1 MSQLVEFILL
11 CFREGKLNHT
21 QCPVYCIVLAI
32 TGGNEYAIETVTT
45 AERSHP
51 HRLHWHAIIISVQQL
66 QPVAVMPTYSH
77 TVQ

>member
-51 HRLHWHAIIISVQQL
+51 HRLH
-66 QPVAVMPTYSH
+66 
-77 TVQ
+77 